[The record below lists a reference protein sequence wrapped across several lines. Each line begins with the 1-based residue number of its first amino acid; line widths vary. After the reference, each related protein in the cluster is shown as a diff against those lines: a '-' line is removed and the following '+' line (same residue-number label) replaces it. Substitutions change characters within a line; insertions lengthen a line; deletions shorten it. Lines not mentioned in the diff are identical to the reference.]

1 MHAEQNCSILQEVMA
16 NIGIIGWGVVG
27 RAVGQGFETRKENKV
42 RWYSRDEGSH
52 PPEEVVAES
61 EFLFVCVPTP
71 MFSDHSGIDLSIV
84 KDVVDFVAPKI
95 QGTDKIL
102 TIKSTVVPGTTFSF
116 KKKYPNVHFVMNPEF
131 LTEAN
136 ALGDFLKPDRTVIGA
151 FTQSVSARLAGLY
164 QDLYGPGSKVFLT
177 DPTTAE
183 MVKYM
188 SNALL
193 ATKVI
198 FANEMYDLCT
208 ALGIKY
214 EEVKDMVAVDPRIG
228 QSHLSVTTVR
238 GFGGKCFPKDM
249 VALMGFARDV
259 KVDHSLLKTVW
270 EKNLRIRKIRDWEE
284 IKGAVNKKSG
294 KARTKSSKKK

>member
-1 MHAEQNCSILQEVMA
+1 MA
-16 NIGIIGWGVVG
+16 KIGIIGWGVVG
-27 RAVGQGFETRKENKV
+27 RAVGQGFETKKGNKV
-42 RWYSRDEGSH
+42 RWYSKSDGLYT
-52 PPEEVVAES
+52 PEEVIEES

-84 KDVVDFVAPKI
+84 KEVVDFIAPKI
-95 QGTDKIL
+95 KGTDKIL
-102 TIKSTVVPGTTFSF
+102 TIKSTVVPGTTASF
-116 KKKYPNVHFVMNPEF
+116 KKKYPKVNFAMNPEF

-151 FTQSVSARLAGLY
+151 FSQSVSARLAGLY
-164 QDLYGPGSKVFLT
+164 QELYGPGSKIFLT

-208 ALGIKY
+208 GLGIKY
-214 EEVKDMVAVDPRIG
+214 EEVKKMVVADDRIG
-228 QSHLSVTTVR
+228 PTHLDVTTVR

-249 VALMGFARDV
+249 VALIGFAKDK
-259 KVDHSLLKTVW
+259 KVDASLLKTVW
-270 EKNLRIRKIRDWEE
+270 DKNLRIRKVRDWEE
-284 IKGAVNKKSG
+284 IKGAINRKEKKR
-294 KARTKSSKKK
+294 ASKKKRE

>member
-1 MHAEQNCSILQEVMA
+1 MA
-16 NIGIIGWGVVG
+16 KIGIIGWGVVG
-27 RAVGQGFETRKENKV
+27 QAVGKGFKTKKENKV
-42 RWYSRDEGSH
+42 LWYSRGDG
-52 PPEEVVAES
+52 PYTPEEVIEES

-71 MFSDHSGIDLSIV
+71 MFSDHSGIDPSIV
-84 KDVVDFVAPKI
+84 KGVVDFIAPKI
-95 QGTDKIL
+95 KGTDKVLI
-102 TIKSTVVPGTTFSF
+102 IKSTVVPGTTASF
-116 KKKYPNVHFVMNPEF
+116 KKKYPEVDFAMNPEF

-136 ALGDFLKPDRTVIGA
+136 ALGDFLRPDRTVIGA
-151 FTQSVSARLAGLY
+151 FSQSVSARLAGLY
-164 QDLYGPGSKVFLT
+164 QDLYGPGSKIFLT

-214 EEVKDMVAVDPRIG
+214 EEVKAMVTADARIG
-228 QSHLSVTTVR
+228 PTHLDVTTIR

-249 VALMGFARDV
+249 VALIGFAKD
-259 KVDHSLLKTVW
+259 KKIDASLLKTVW
-270 EKNLRIRKIRDWEE
+270 DKNLKIRKVRDWEE
-284 IKGAVNKKSG
+284 IKGTINRKK
-294 KARTKSSKKK
+294 KKRSSKKKGK

>member
-1 MHAEQNCSILQEVMA
+1 MVK
-16 NIGIIGWGVVG
+16 IGIIGWGVVG
-27 RAVGQGFETRKENKV
+27 RAVGQGFETKKENKV
-42 RWYSRDEGSH
+42 RWYSREDG
-52 PPEEVVAES
+52 PYTPEEVVEES

-84 KDVVDFVAPKI
+84 KEVVDFIAPKI
-95 QGTDKIL
+95 KGMDKVL
-102 TIKSTVVPGTTFSF
+102 TIKSTVVPGTTASF
-116 KKKYPNVHFVMNPEF
+116 EKKYPGVNFAMNPEF

-151 FTQSVSARLAGLY
+151 FSQSVSARLAGLY
-164 QDLYGPGSKVFLT
+164 QDLYGPGSKIFLT

-214 EEVKDMVAVDPRIG
+214 EEVKKMVAADARIG
-228 QSHLSVTTVR
+228 PTHLDVTTVR

-249 VALMGFARDV
+249 VALIGFAKDK
-259 KVDHSLLKTVW
+259 KVNASLLKTVW
-270 EKNLRIRKIRDWEE
+270 DKNLRIRKVRDWEE
-284 IKGAVNKKSG
+284 IKGAVNRQKK
-294 KARTKSSKKK
+294 KRPSKKK